1 MRKEA
6 CFFIG
11 NISNLYSF
19 KGEVLAKTDADH
31 PEIILNA
38 ESIFVEIGQSLVP
51 YFILESRWHKRN
63 LLRLKLEDVA
73 DEQTARALVGK
84 AIYLPK
90 ALFPK
95 LATGSYYFHDIIGY
109 QIIDSNTNES
119 LGTITSINEQSAQ
132 PLFVV
137 LHPEGK
143 ELLLPLV
150 DDLIARADHV
160 EKVFFYNTPPG
171 LVELF
176 LE

>member
-1 MRKEA
+1 MHKEA
-6 CFFIG
+6 CFYIG

-31 PEIILNA
+31 PEVILNA
-38 ESIFVEIGQSLVP
+38 ESIFVEFGQNLVP
-51 YFILESRWHKRN
+51 YFILESRWHKKN
-63 LLRLKLEDVA
+63 LLRLKLEDVS

-84 AIYLPK
+84 ALYLPK
-90 ALFPK
+90 TLFPK
-95 LATGSYYFHDIIGY
+95 LAADAFYFHEVIGY

-137 LHPEGK
+137 LHPTEK

-150 DDLIARADHV
+150 DDLITRTDHV
-160 EKVFFYNTPPG
+160 EKVFYYNTPSG
-171 LVELF
+171 LVALF
-176 LE
+176 LD